1 MRAYDRL
8 LAAFA
13 ASVLFGTAA
22 ASCQL
27 IAGVPSLGEP
37 GGTGGSAPVPCATD
51 GDCDDGN
58 PCTGDACGADKT
70 CVFTPVAS
78 GPAPDEAQHP
88 GDCKTIVCAG
98 GAATE
103 EPDDKD
109 TQDDHEDCTIDTCSP
124 DGPAH
129 TAKQDNTPCTTTLGD
144 PGVCEAGVCT
154 PGCTPNIPCPD
165 AGPCTTVT
173 CDAATGTCVK
183 QPLQDGTPTPGVTD
197 TPGDCHTHVC
207 TGGADMLV
215 ADDSDVPTVG
225 DCDIPGCSNG
235 TPSPTHKQAHVT
247 CASYMGNQP
256 GYCDGSGNCVQCTE
270 DADCPGTTSDCQHP
284 YCDPATFKCGTA
296 FTPANTP
303 TTTTPPQTPGDC
315 QVVVCDGAGGV
326 VTIADNND
334 ATDDGNACTQD
345 VCAGPNNTQHN
356 PLTPGTAC
364 GNGLTCNSQVK
375 CAGCSMNAQCPQA
388 SCNGTTLTKAQTCD
402 TMGNCVSHGTVNCA
416 PYLCNAGANACTT
429 TCNTDND
436 CATGNYC
443 TGAGGQCLPK
453 LPQGGACTSNHQCT
467 NNTCVDGFCCNS
479 ACTGTCFSCNGSK
492 TGGANG
498 TCAPITIGTD
508 PDNECADQGAASCGT
523 NGLCDGT
530 GACQKYS
537 ATTQC
542 AASSCA
548 GTTLTVAKFCNGSGT
563 CVTPNP
569 ATTSCAPGTCG
580 GSPAACNNTCS
591 TDANCASTGF
601 CSGGMCTA
609 KKTAGSTCP
618 TGAHECTSG
627 FCVDGYCCNT
637 ACTGACQACASAL
650 KNTGSN
656 GVCGAAKDGLVDP
669 RGLCSAS
676 PQSSCG
682 LDGLCKAGACDYW
695 PSTTACAPGT
705 CSGSTITSA
714 KSCDGFGSCI
724 SGGGTSA
731 CPGHLVC
738 ANGTSCLTGCG
749 TSDANCTPS
758 SQYYCDGIGAGTC
771 QTKLFDGGVCSG
783 NHQCTSGVC
792 GVSGTGNCCSTM
804 CATGGACGAT
814 GCDPAGACVY
824 PTGSCTTC
832 NPNTAILSAGSCN
845 GAGSCAIGMS
855 APCPQNLG
863 CQDTTQCWTSCLNG
877 GNPDNTRCAPGYVCS
892 AATGKCQ

>member
-1 MRAYDRL
+1 
-8 LAAFA
+8 
-13 ASVLFGTAA
+13 
-22 ASCQL
+22 
-27 IAGVPSLGEP
+27 
-37 GGTGGSAPVPCATD
+37 
-51 GDCDDGN
+51 
-58 PCTGDACGADKT
+58 
-70 CVFTPVAS
+70 
-78 GPAPDEAQHP
+78 
-88 GDCKTIVCAG
+88 
-98 GAATE
+98 
-103 EPDDKD
+103 
-109 TQDDHEDCTIDTCSP
+109 
-124 DGPAH
+124 
-129 TAKQDNTPCTTTLGD
+129 
-144 PGVCEAGVCT
+144 
-154 PGCTPNIPCPD
+154 
-165 AGPCTTVT
+165 
-173 CDAATGTCVK
+173 
-183 QPLQDGTPTPGVTD
+183 
-197 TPGDCHTHVC
+197 
-207 TGGADMLV
+207 
-215 ADDSDVPTVG
+215 
-225 DCDIPGCSNG
+225 
-235 TPSPTHKQAHVT
+235 
-247 CASYMGNQP
+247 
-256 GYCDGSGNCVQCTE
+256 
-270 DADCPGTTSDCQHP
+270 
-284 YCDPATFKCGTA
+284 
-296 FTPANTP
+296 
-303 TTTTPPQTPGDC
+303 
-315 QVVVCDGAGGV
+315 
-326 VTIADNND
+326 
-334 ATDDGNACTQD
+334 
-345 VCAGPNNTQHN
+345 
-356 PLTPGTAC
+356 
-364 GNGLTCNSQVK
+364 
-375 CAGCSMNAQCPQA
+375 
-388 SCNGTTLTKAQTCD
+388 
-402 TMGNCVSHGTVNCA
+402 
-416 PYLCNAGANACTT
+416 
-429 TCNTDND
+429 
-436 CATGNYC
+436 
-443 TGAGGQCLPK
+443 
-453 LPQGGACTSNHQCT
+453 
-467 NNTCVDGFCCNS
+467 
-479 ACTGTCFSCNGSK
+479 
-492 TGGANG
+492 
-498 TCAPITIGTD
+498 
-508 PDNECADQGAASCGT
+508 
-523 NGLCDGT
+523 
-530 GACQKYS
+530 
-537 ATTQC
+537 
-542 AASSCA
+542 
-548 GTTLTVAKFCNGSGT
+548 
-563 CVTPNP
+563 
-569 ATTSCAPGTCG
+569 
-580 GSPAACNNTCS
+580 
-591 TDANCASTGF
+591 
-601 CSGGMCTA
+601 MCTA